1 MDLYVTMSYVLSAFK
16 LSVTR
21 CVFSL
26 NWLERVLFLGL
37 CLSWSCALLSM
48 AAIYSLGHPLLVGC
62 LLCQGSGGTPFRAR
76 GPAERSPPFAP
87 APTQGP
93 SRMDFPSPWYS
104 LGHLEGGK
112 KKGARSKPPDRPRR
126 RCRVKRGCRH
136 AARGVLSG
144 RLLPKSE
151 PRARAGV
158 LLPKPPA
165 PRLASMCFLAC
176 LTVLCCPSASGAG
189 GAQWDRRVR
198 SEPDPDS
205 CRRSTFSAL
214 LSGTRRGAA
223 PRDSSPPAPPP
234 GLPSPP
240 PSPNAGPGQGALSP
254 SRRLGVFLRIPPEQP
269 PTRCVPT
276 LSGAPHLL
284 PHLFVYICVDL

>member
-1 MDLYVTMSYVLSAFK
+1 MCVLFK
-16 LSVTR
+16 LAR
-21 CVFSL
+21 AGFIFRSL
-26 NWLERVLFLGL
+26 FKLVMRLVIDG
-37 CLSWSCALLSM
+37 SDLL
-48 AAIYSLGHPLLVGC
+48 AGPPLLVGC

-76 GPAERSPPFAP
+76 GPAERSPPFAF

-93 SRMDFPSPWYS
+93 SRMDFPLPMVFA
-104 LGHLEGGK
+104 GPFGGRK
-112 KKGARSKPPDRPRR
+112 KKGARSKPPDRPLR

-165 PRLASMCFLAC
+165 PWLASMCFLAC

-189 GAQWDRRVR
+189 GAQWDRGVR

-234 GLPSPP
+234 GMASPP
-240 PSPNAGPGQGALSP
+240 LLPLQMPALSP
-254 SRRLGVFLRIPPEQP
+254 SRRLGVFLRFPPEQP

>member
-1 MDLYVTMSYVLSAFK
+1 MCVLFK
-16 LSVTR
+16 LAR
-21 CVFSL
+21 AGFIFRSL
-26 NWLERVLFLGL
+26 FKLVMRLVIDG
-37 CLSWSCALLSM
+37 SDLL
-48 AAIYSLGHPLLVGC
+48 AGPPCSLGACCV
-62 LLCQGSGGTPFRAR
+62 RAR
-76 GPAERSPPFAP
+76 AGRPSGHEGPQSAHR
-87 APTQGP
+87 
-93 SRMDFPSPWYS
+93 PSP
-104 LGHLEGGK
+104 LRPPRGHPGWTFPPHGIRWAIWREEK
-112 KKGARSKPPDRPRR
+112 KREREASRQTMLRC
-126 RCRVKRGCRH
+126 CRVKRGCPH

-165 PRLASMCFLAC
+165 PWLASMCFLAC

-189 GAQWDRRVR
+189 GAQWDRRIH

-269 PTRCVPT
+269 PTLCVPT

>member
-1 MDLYVTMSYVLSAFK
+1 MYVLFK
-16 LSVTR
+16 LAR
-21 CVFSL
+21 AGFIFRSL
-26 NWLERVLFLGL
+26 FKLVMRLVIDG
-37 CLSWSCALLSM
+37 SDLL
-48 AAIYSLGHPLLVGC
+48 AGPPCSLGACCVRTRAGRPSGHEGPRSAHRPSPLRPPRGHPGW
-62 LLCQGSGGTPFRAR
+62 T
-76 GPAERSPPFAP
+76 
-87 APTQGP
+87 
-93 SRMDFPSPWYS
+93 FPSPWYS

-112 KKGARSKPPDRPRR
+112 KKGARSKPPDRPLR

-234 GLPSPP
+234 GTASPP
-240 PSPNAGPGQGALSP
+240 LLPLQMPALSP
-254 SRRLGVFLRIPPEQP
+254 SRRLGVFLRFPPEQP